1 MDQADIFIFEAKI
14 RSFVKVMNLSTLD
27 LTIVNMKFTFNYP
40 IGTTRK
46 TQMSKRPLENVRV
59 MSA

>member
-1 MDQADIFIFEAKI
+1 MDQADIFILEAKI

-46 TQMSKRPLENVRV
+46 TQMSKRPLENV
-59 MSA
+59 